1 MKTALAAVAL
11 TALLAGSPAFA
22 AHNGGNTTD
31 STGMS
36 QTQDNSSQ
44 KSKHKKHAHK
54 HSHHKKSSSST
65 DTSGMSKQ

>member
-22 AHNGGNTTD
+22 AHNGGNTAD

>member
-1 MKTALAAVAL
+1 MKTAFAALAL

-54 HSHHKKSSSST
+54 RSHGHKKSSGST
-65 DTSGMSKQ
+65 TSGTSQQ